1 MQRLSWLVLMLLI
14 CAGSVS
20 ITQAQVDDEPPY
32 LYYYSRML
40 GGIIIERA
48 DGTDSRHIGANVI
61 PRGATGL
68 AGPGWSPSGNYFA
81 TYQIISY
88 DLSGG
93 ATGNASVINTQGEPI
108 AQWLDLIGAPQ
119 RMQWSPTGEDILLVL
134 GNYRG
139 DSTIGLGTFLWLID
153 IADNQLLADFG
164 FNVGTLAYDMSEI
177 LWDVPDERITFY
189 LKPDSYNHGRSY
201 RVTIHFDGT
210 TLREPVTREVFD
222 AHYTSPEMV
231 FPDLRAA
238 QSASPSGRYE
248 IESLRVTTLTDT
260 QTGEAVELLRHS
272 QATVCQIF
280 VWSEDEQHII
290 SLNGTL
296 VAGGGCGAAVLGVTD
311 NQGELWRELGYC
323 SWNFPPCVD
332 WLPERVDVAALPP
345 GSPNPVQ
352 LDHAWIDYN
361 IDNIMFG
368 SPDPGVLPLRLR
380 CGEEQLTATIV
391 DINTD
396 EVLYALVNVRCP
408 YTPAHWYAEEGLAI
422 VAAYNPTHDLI
433 ATYGR
438 NWEPEVSIW
447 QRRDDGYERALRLNT
462 NGYLLEFTGDGA
474 YLRARNVNGWK
485 VYAVEDILAEI
496 DHAGWAVNE

>member
-1 MQRLSWLVLMLLI
+1 MLRVTITL
-14 CAGSVS
+14 ALALLAVS
-20 ITQAQVDDEPPY
+20 GAAPLLAQTDDEPPY

-48 DGTDSRHIGANVI
+48 DGSDSRHIGANVI
-61 PRGATGL
+61 PPGATGL
-68 AGPGWSPSGNYFA
+68 SGPGWSPSGRYFA

-88 DLSGG
+88 GLSGN
-93 ATGNASVINTQGEPI
+93 ATGNASVINVQGEPI
-108 AQWLDLIGAPQ
+108 AQWLGLIAAPQ

-139 DSTIGLGTFLWLID
+139 DSAIGLGTFVWLID
-153 IADNQLLADFG
+153 IENNRLLADFG
-164 FNVGTLAYDMSEI
+164 MNIGLTGYDMTAI
-177 LWDVPDERITFY
+177 MWDVPNERITFY
-189 LKPDSYNHGRSY
+189 LAPDTYDYGSYY
-201 RVTIHFDGT
+201 RVTMHFDGT

-238 QSASPSGRYE
+238 RSASPSGHYE
-248 IESLRVTTLTDT
+248 IESLRATTLTDT
-260 QTGEAVELLRHS
+260 HTGETVELPRHS

-290 SLNGTL
+290 TLNGTL
-296 VAGGGCGAAVLGVTD
+296 VSGGGCAAAVLGVTD

-332 WLPERVDVAALPP
+332 WLPERVEVAALPP
-345 GSPNPVQ
+345 GSPHPVQ

-368 SPDPGVLPLRLR
+368 SPDPEVLPLRLR
-380 CGEEQLTATIV
+380 CGEEQLTATII
-391 DINTD
+391 DINTE
-396 EVLYALVNVRCP
+396 EVLYALDSVRCP

-433 ATYGR
+433 ATYSR
-438 NWEPEVSIW
+438 YWEAEVSIW
-447 QRRDDGYERALRLNT
+447 QRRDDGYERALKLNT
-462 NGYLLEFTGDGA
+462 NGYLLEFTDDDA

-485 VYAVEDILAEI
+485 VYAVEDILAAMGPGV
-496 DHAGWAVNE
+496 D